1 MAIGDIVIKEE
12 MRFVGYKDFYKRSRI
27 LKQRYHVLSNDE
39 KWVYKYYVYSNRLI
53 DQKHADLIW
62 QYLNEPE
69 SSEDY
74 VSRSKL
80 GDEYLNVRI

>member
-1 MAIGDIVIKEE
+1 MIRDEL
-12 MRFVGYKDFYKRSRI
+12 RFVGFRDFYKRSRYI
-27 LKQRYHVLSNDE
+27 KQIYRSLPIDE
-39 KWVYKYYVYSNRLI
+39 KWHYKYYVYSNRLI
-53 DQKHADLIW
+53 DQKHVDLIW
-62 QYLNEPE
+62 QYLNESE